1 MFFFK
6 QLLLFNHLIVFVD
19 DFRFDLTTTVSWLLI
34 LEAVRISRGD
44 YILSDF
50 GQFVVLHA
58 SL

>member
-19 DFRFDLTTTVSWLLI
+19 DFRVDLTATVSWLLI

-44 YILSDF
+44 TILSDF